1 MLALARK
8 TNQSIMIGNDIEIT
22 LLEIK
27 GDQVK
32 IGINAPKS
40 VPIYRK
46 EIYVQIQDENKKAS
60 EGEVDVETLNKL
72 FSVKA

>member
-60 EGEVDVETLNKL
+60 EGEVDVEALNKL
-72 FSVKA
+72 FSGKA

>member
-72 FSVKA
+72 FSGKA

>member
-27 GDQVK
+27 GRPGENRNK
-32 IGINAPKS
+32 CT
-40 VPIYRK
+40 
-46 EIYVQIQDENKKAS
+46 QICTYIQERNICADT
-60 EGEVDVETLNKL
+60 G
-72 FSVKA
+72 

>member
-32 IGINAPKS
+32 IGINAPKF

-60 EGEVDVETLNKL
+60 EGEIDVEALNKL
-72 FSVKA
+72 FSGKA